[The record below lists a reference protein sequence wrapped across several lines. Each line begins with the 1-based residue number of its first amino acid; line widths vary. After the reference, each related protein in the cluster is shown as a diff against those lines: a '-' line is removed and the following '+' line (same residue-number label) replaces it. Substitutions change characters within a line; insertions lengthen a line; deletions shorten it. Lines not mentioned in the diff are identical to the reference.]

1 MSKLIKKYE
10 EFLNDTET
18 APAEPVTK
26 PGTEEEG
33 RPVRRG
39 KDLDQPSVSPD
50 PLALADLKNGISNPK
65 IIDNEYL
72 YNDVYNIAYPSET
85 NSYTVNNVTLSDDPQ
100 SVIDYINQKENAKKS
115 DYVAEYENP
124 KLSKVTVGEDGEL
137 NDFNFDEEEM
147 DKEAIAATGYKTAV
161 QPGRED
167 FRKDS
172 KSYKSSRKFNKIK

>member
-18 APAEPVTK
+18 APAEHVTK
-26 PGTEEEG
+26 PETEEEG
-33 RPVRRG
+33 MPVRRG
-39 KDLDQPSVSPD
+39 KKLGQPSVSPD

-72 YNDVYNIAYPSET
+72 YNDVYRIAYPSET
-85 NSYTVNNVTLSDDPQ
+85 NSYTVNHVTLSDDPQ

-115 DYVAEYENP
+115 DYVAEYETP
-124 KLSKVTVGEDGEL
+124 ELSDVTVGEDGEL
-137 NDFNFDEEEM
+137 DGFNFDEDPE
-147 DKEAIAATGYKTAV
+147 KIAAKGGSTEG
-161 QPGRED
+161 QPGREG

-172 KSYKSSRKFNKIK
+172 KSYKSSRKFNKRK